1 MKKIIAL
8 LLALGLLLGLGGCGF
23 AASEP
28 DPEAA
33 LLRVQPLEGEPKEPD
48 TRGLKHYKLDNGIS
62 FYATGGMR
70 EIEVDGMAVNMKNNY
85 FVVMVIEE
93 SKKGTILEDMDLESY
108 GAMLAQNNGLEPFTL
123 DPYGNYATVNIA
135 NVYESEDL
143 FFYYVTIRET
153 ENSIWLI
160 QIACPDEL
168 AASNMDQ
175 MAQWSA
181 SFDFPEGSY

>member
-1 MKKIIAL
+1 MMI
-8 LLALGLLLGLGGCGF
+8 LLALSLLLGLAGCGWT
-23 AASEP
+23 ASEP
-28 DPEAA
+28 DEEAA
-33 LLRVQPLEGEPKEPD
+33 KLRVQPLEGEPKEPD

-62 FYATGGMR
+62 FYATGGMK
-70 EIEVDGMAVNMKNNY
+70 ETEVDGMAVNMKNSY

-93 SKKGTILEDMDLESY
+93 PKEGTILEDMDLESY
-108 GAMLAQNNGLEPFTL
+108 GALLAENNGLEPFTW

-143 FFYYVTIRET
+143 FFYYVTVRET

-168 AASNMDQ
+168 ADSNMDQ

-181 SFDFPEGSY
+181 SFTFPETTY

>member
-8 LLALGLLLGLGGCGF
+8 LLAMGLLLGLGGCGF

-62 FYATGGMR
+62 FCATGGMR

-93 SKKGTILEDMDLESY
+93 SKKGTILEDTDLESY

-181 SFDFPEGSY
+181 SFTFPEGSY

>member
-8 LLALGLLLGLGGCGF
+8 LLAMGLLLGLGGCGF

-70 EIEVDGMAVNMKNNY
+70 EIEADGMAVNMKNNY

-93 SKKGTILEDMDLESY
+93 SKKGTILEDTDLESY